1 MSIIKDSSTD
11 EVILSKCSTLEE
23 LIKEI
28 DNYMDYYNNYRYQ
41 CNLNSMI
48 LVKYRNHI
56 IF

>member
-28 DNYMDYYNNYRYQ
+28 DNYIDYYNNSLYQ
-41 CNLNSMI
+41 WNLNNMI
-48 LVKYRNHI
+48 SIK
-56 IF
+56 